1 MPETSR
7 ESSSCAAGGPG
18 RRKRRVLRFLV
29 RSVVALLLLAIILG
43 AALAA
48 TMRWWAPWAV
58 ARAAARKTHT
68 RVEIGAC
75 EFWPAGQVTIRNL
88 RVGLPGDSQDAIAIG
103 TAKVTYKHFA
113 DLLRGSVG
121 TVALDNLRIQET
133 QVLRLAGKIREIR
146 GPGSEEEGGAVLQIH
161 KHLFTK
167 SPQGLELRNAAFVR
181 PSGKAFTLRSFA
193 ARSATLAGGE
203 VRLSLSLETSPLDT
217 MLPLSVPDPLKAE
230 CGLALTSKT
239 VRVISLRSNLGSLLE
254 MQEAQTRQ
262 RLEFRGSTFDLKGT
276 HGDPN
281 AWFRALGVPL
291 PGDCEADFRVDRLT
305 IGTGAGA
312 APATTGLGAQAL
324 HTGAQIELD
333 IPAWDDFAPG
343 WSATGAVSR
352 VEAQAAA
359 SQDLRTAWLKE
370 SEEWKVGSL
379 ETPVGRFEDIRA
391 NMKSEGNWK
400 AGELQW
406 QNAAELFAPK
416 TTLCLP
422 RKSALRFAGS
432 ATGTLLTSRPLS
444 LAVRFDLD
452 PRLEVENEK
461 EIALPVKGLFGF
473 EGGAGVNLLTLFAE
487 GKAAGGSFNIQA
499 SGSPGR
505 GLYPPQAEAEMD
517 LSGVS
522 FDEMERIRGLAGWKA
537 GVSPSGE
544 GSAFVGLR
552 LDGDGAASARGTLR
566 LDRFSLKRKGKPLFL
581 KKPVDL
587 TTMFMVSGPA
597 TPYGSFDVSWLSLE
611 APPYFSLDSRASVR
625 LTTNTLAVRGEP
637 AFEIHSLA
645 ALAELAGWTLPFDA
659 AATARGKAEF
669 VRDQDRR
676 RAAFDG
682 NAALQDLRAD
692 FPRRSGDPLTTAT
705 RVRSFS
711 LGSLKTRGKTGL
723 EMKAR
728 SPALTYDG
736 DVDLRNLAVS
746 LERYARPHALTTAS
760 LALDEA
766 HFRGRADVQTHPAG
780 NDFLANSTVD
790 LKGLRFTSGSLMAE
804 IARTSLTLLISSPLP
819 SLRDTEP
826 SLRRTSIRFSLP
838 PTPVLLRVLPTGT
851 SPSTSTQVVVKCT
864 GTVRIESTTGAH
876 PQIRGIET
884 EIDRV
889 AIQTEG
895 GGKLESCG
903 PSHWRGRIRLRDV
916 FECAQTLDV
925 SAQNVSALFQ
935 ELRRA
940 GIPGVDKLRPLDT
953 RLTSGTFQNT
963 LQLTSGTIQIRN
975 GRQSLT
981 NSLTQV
987 AGLLTADSVHG
998 SIANSWGAE
1007 GKMNSLVTW
1016 RGLTGQAD
1024 VSLSAP
1030 ERIARINEI
1039 TTRTLTRVTAEAKGA
1054 FRIAEVLAAG
1064 GQFTD
1069 LNLIGQSADK
1079 RIFLEGVSFKSY
1091 GGDGT
1096 IATEANLNTWPTSL
1110 SLQANIY
1117 GVDLETFVRD
1127 YDLKGRRMAGKVNVE
1142 VDLLFS
1148 PAKTLLEARLTQA
1161 SPKIWMDMKTAA
1173 NLHGFWITSLT
1184 GMNYM
1189 LGRAPSQFQK
1199 MYKPQDLLEYDTFS
1213 IHSRYDHQKRIYEN
1227 TVVLRNRYFRTTFT
1241 VNMEARVVAEYLKW
1255 KQKESLKLK
1264 QKVPLKL
1271 KQKEPLKLKQ
1281 SGVLTGPPPPPA
1293 PPSANH

>member
-7 ESSSCAAGGPG
+7 DSSSCAAAGPG
-18 RRKRRVLRFLV
+18 RRKRRVPRFLV

-103 TAKVTYKHFA
+103 TAKVTYKRFA

-121 TVALDNLRIQET
+121 TVALDDLRIQET
-133 QVLRLAGKIREIR
+133 QVLRLAGKIREIQA
-146 GPGSEEEGGAVLQIH
+146 PGSEEEGGAVQQIH
-161 KHLFTK
+161 KHLFSK
-167 SPQGLELRNAAFVR
+167 APQGLEVRNAVFVR
-181 PSGKAFTLRSFA
+181 PSGKVFTLRSFA
-193 ARSATLAGGE
+193 ARSATLAGGV

-254 MQEAQTRQ
+254 MREAQTRQ
-262 RLEFRGSTFDLKGT
+262 PLEFRGSTFDLKGT
-276 HGDPN
+276 HADPN

-291 PGDCEADFRVDRLT
+291 PGECEADVRLDRLT
-305 IGTGAGA
+305 IGTGPGT
-312 APATTGLGAQAL
+312 APATTGLGPEAL
-324 HTGAQIELD
+324 HSGGQIELD

-343 WSATGAVSR
+343 WSASGAVSR

-370 SEEWKVGSL
+370 SEDWKVASL

-406 QNAAELFAPK
+406 QNAAELFAAK
-416 TTLCLP
+416 TSLCLP
-422 RKSALRFAGS
+422 RKSALRFGGS
-432 ATGTLLTSRPLS
+432 ATGTLLTSGPLS

-452 PRLEVENEK
+452 PRLEVENQK
-461 EIALPVKGLFGF
+461 EIALPVKGLFGL

-487 GKAAGGSFNIQA
+487 GKAAGGSFNIEA

-505 GLYPPQAEAEMD
+505 GLYPPRAEAEMD
-517 LSGVS
+517 LKGVS
-522 FDEMERIRGLAGWKA
+522 FDEMERIRGLAGWKT

-544 GSAFVGLR
+544 GSAFVGVR
-552 LDGDGAASARGTLR
+552 LDGEGTASARGTLR
-566 LDRFSLKRKGKPLFL
+566 LERFSLRRKGKPPFL
-581 KKPVDL
+581 KKPVDIAA
-587 TTMFMVSGPA
+587 MFTVSGPA
-597 TPYGSFDVSWLSLE
+597 APYGFFDVSWLSLE
-611 APPYFSLDSRASVR
+611 APPYFSLDSRGTAS
-625 LTTNTLAVRGEP
+625 LSTNTLALRGEP
-637 AFEIHSLA
+637 AFEIRSLA
-645 ALAELAGWTLPFDA
+645 ALAALAGWTLPFDA

-669 VRDQDRR
+669 ARDQDRL

-692 FPRRSGDPLTTAT
+692 FPRRSGDPPTTAT

-723 EMKAR
+723 EIKAR
-728 SPALTYDG
+728 SRALTYDG
-736 DVDLRNLAVS
+736 DVDLRKLAVF

-766 HFRGRADVQTHPAG
+766 HFHGRADVPTHPAG
-780 NDFLANSTVD
+780 NDFVANSAVD
-790 LKGLRFTSGSLMAE
+790 LKGLRFTSGTLMAE
-804 IARTSLTLLISSPLP
+804 IAQTSLTLLVSSTLP
-819 SLRDTEP
+819 SARDTEP

-838 PTPVLLRVLPTGT
+838 PTPVLLRVLPTPT
-851 SPSTSTQVVVKCT
+851 SLSTSTQVVVRCT
-864 GTVRIESTTGAH
+864 GTVRIESSTGAH

-889 AIQTEG
+889 EIQTEG

-925 SAQNVSALFQ
+925 SAQNVSTLFR

-953 RLTSGTFQNT
+953 RLTSGTLQNT
-963 LQLTSGTIQIRN
+963 LQLTSGTLQIRN

-981 NSLTQV
+981 DSLTQV
-987 AGLLTADSVHG
+987 AGLLTADSVQG
-998 SIANSWGAE
+998 SIANSWDAD
-1007 GKMNSLVTW
+1007 GKINPLVTW

-1024 VSLSAP
+1024 ISLSTP
-1030 ERIARINEI
+1030 QRLKLSEI
-1039 TTRTLTRVTAEAKGA
+1039 STRTLIRMTAKAKGA
-1054 FRIAEVLAAG
+1054 FRIAEILAAG

-1069 LNLIGQSADK
+1069 LNLIVRSADK
-1079 RIFLEGVSFKSY
+1079 KVFLEGVSFKSY

-1096 IATEANLNTWPTSL
+1096 IATETNLNTWPTSL

-1148 PAKTLLEARLTQA
+1148 PAKTLLEARVTQA

-1173 NLHGFWITSLT
+1173 NLHGFWIASLT

-1199 MYKPQDLLEYDTFS
+1199 MYKPQDLLEYDTFT
-1213 IHSRYDHQKRIYEN
+1213 IHCRYDHQKRIYEN
-1227 TVVLRNRYFRTTFT
+1227 TVVLRNPSFRTTFT

-1255 KQKESLKLK
+1255 KQKESLRLK
-1264 QKVPLKL
+1264 QR
-1271 KQKEPLKLKQ
+1271 
-1281 SGVLTGPPPPPA
+1281 GVLTGPPPPK
-1293 PPSANH
+1293 PSTSSS